1 MTEIAL
7 HAATAVELVMEAGFM
22 FDNVADQEADR
33 EHGLSASEELALA
46 ITILS
51 CGVAVAYETVHQ
63 AGNQTSGLDSFI
75 QLQSSC
81 IAACGGQFL
90 DARLQKS
97 QNATT
102 DDSLRMTFLK
112 AGSLGRLAAE
122 FGAGIAT
129 DDAQMVSLFGDFGFN
144 LFTYLQLIDD
154 LRDAFPD
161 SGPNADY
168 TQGKKTLP
176 LVFFYNS
183 IIEAHA
189 RDNDAIMRR
198 ELDTSVCD
206 VRQKF
211 DASGAWS
218 FGAIVAETYLN
229 RSKANLAD
237 IKRQL
242 ETVESLERLVSS
254 LEIAPQWVTAIP

>member
-1 MTEIAL
+1 MR
-7 HAATAVELVMEAGFM
+7 AATAVELVIEASFM

-46 ITILS
+46 ITILG
-51 CGVAVAYETVHQ
+51 CGIAVAYETVHH
-63 AGNQTSGLDSFI
+63 AGNGISGLNPFMK
-75 QLQSSC
+75 LQSSG

-102 DDSLRMTFLK
+102 DDSLRMTSLK

-122 FGAGIAT
+122 FGASIAT
-129 DDAQMVSLFGDFGFN
+129 DDFQMVNLFGEFGFN
-144 LFTYLQLIDD
+144 LFTYLQLVDD
-154 LRDAFPD
+154 LRDAPPET
-161 SGPNADY
+161 GPNADY
-168 TQGKKTLP
+168 TLGKKTLP

-189 RDNDAIMRR
+189 GDNDAIMRR

-206 VRQKF
+206 VRRKF

-229 RSKANLAD
+229 RSKANLSD

-242 ETVESLERLVSS
+242 ETVDSLERLVNSI
-254 LEIAPQWVTAIP
+254 EITPQWVTEIP